1 MLVVNIFGAPGAG
14 KSTYAARLYAELKMI
29 GVETELVREVAKQ
42 YVYDG
47 TLQHKPQREILH
59 AAIEQ
64 IENLHSSVEV
74 VVSDS
79 PVLLSLVYD
88 NKLGETET
96 KRSAKRYHY
105 ARPSVNIMLSLGDID
120 DYNTRGRV
128 HSYSESSKIE
138 DRIIREI
145 RDETIGVFYQTTHL
159 QASMDTVASMASKIE
174 HQLEFELL
182 YSRAVK

>member
-1 MLVVNIFGAPGAG
+1 MLIVNIFGAPGAG

-42 YVYDG
+42 CVYDG

-64 IENLHSSVEV
+64 IENLHGSVEV

-79 PVLLSLVYD
+79 PVLLSLIYD

-105 ARPSVNIMLSLGDID
+105 ARPSVNIMLSLGGDD
-120 DYNTRGRV
+120 DYTTRGRV
-128 HSYSESSKIE
+128 YSHSEAVKIE
-138 DRIIREI
+138 DRIVREI
-145 RDETIGVFYQTTHL
+145 RDETIGVFYNTMGL
-159 QASMDTVASMASKIE
+159 QAAMDTVAIMAGKIE
-174 HQLEFELL
+174 HQIDFELL
-182 YSRAVK
+182 YSRVFK